1 MAKINGT
8 NGDDG
13 FWGTERA
20 DQIKLFGGNDWADG
34 GAGNDSIGGGTGND
48 YLSGEAGN
56 DRIWGAE
63 GNDSLFG
70 HSNIIDGRGEAD
82 YLSGGPGNDYIGLY
96 YGAGGHAIG
105 GSGNDSIVHYGFG
118 AARADGGTGDDY
130 ILNDNGISTGGA
142 GNDRLEAWLYDPSYD
157 NDGPIPG
164 TGHAAVDMTG
174 GSGADIFMVTG
185 DSRWQGNTA
194 EIRDFRAD
202 QGDRIGLGIAGE
214 GYRLWTGD
222 VFVGLDANHDNQLT
236 GADFASGGAVYD
248 DGSGLLIGL
257 NGNLLHLANVHALD
271 WGMVV

>member
-1 MAKINGT
+1 MAKISGT

-20 DQIKLFGGNDWADG
+20 DQIKLFGGNDWAYGDD
-34 GAGNDSIGGGTGND
+34 GNDSIGGGAGD
-48 YLSGEAGN
+48 DHLEGGRGN

-63 GNDSLFG
+63 GNDYLVADDDYPRSG
-70 HSNIIDGRGEAD
+70 GAD
-82 YLSGGPGNDYIGLY
+82 YLSGGPGDDRINLY
-96 YGAGGHAIG
+96 AGTGHAVG
-105 GSGNDSIVHYGFG
+105 GSGNDSIYHFSGG
-118 AARADGGTGDDY
+118 AARADGGTGDDTIY
-130 ILNDNGISTGGA
+130 NFNGISTGGA
-142 GNDRLEAWLYDPSYD
+142 GNDRLVAWLYDPAYD
-157 NDGPIPG
+157 GDVPIPN

-214 GYRLWTGD
+214 GYQLWTGD

-257 NGNLLHLANVHALD
+257 NGNLLHLTNVHALD